1 LATILHESFDVEP
14 KGQGHVYQ
22 KPYPDYYDQLPY
34 PRGYRVPEFSKFSGE
49 DGKSTLEHVGEF
61 ILQCGEASANDALKL
76 KIFSLSLS
84 GTAFTWFT
92 SFTPNS
98 IFTWAQLEYKFH
110 EYFYS
115 GNTELRLPHLTAI
128 KQTHNEPIADYI
140 RRFRD
145 TRNQCFNLNISDKDL
160 GDLAYSGLSSHLK
173 EKLEGHVFFDVR
185 PVLQRALD
193 CESRVKESWSVARS
207 GDKPRND
214 CPMNMVEYGSES
226 SDDDEADMCVAKWS
240 WASKSKP
247 FLCSS
252 LKPTSK
258 SWQHEIHFTF
268 DVTKCCRKNK
278 SNCQVVMLYHRW
290 NN

>member
-1 LATILHESFDVEP
+1 
-14 KGQGHVYQ
+14 
-22 KPYPDYYDQLPY
+22 
-34 PRGYRVPEFSKFSGE
+34 
-49 DGKSTLEHVGEF
+49 
-61 ILQCGEASANDALKL
+61 
-76 KIFSLSLS
+76 
-84 GTAFTWFT
+84 
-92 SFTPNS
+92 
-98 IFTWAQLEYKFH
+98 
-110 EYFYS
+110 
-115 GNTELRLPHLTAI
+115 
-128 KQTHNEPIADYI
+128 
-140 RRFRD
+140 
-145 TRNQCFNLNISDKDL
+145 LNISDKDL

-185 PVLQRALD
+185 QVLQRALD

-278 SNCQVVMLYHRW
+278 SNCQVIMLYHRW